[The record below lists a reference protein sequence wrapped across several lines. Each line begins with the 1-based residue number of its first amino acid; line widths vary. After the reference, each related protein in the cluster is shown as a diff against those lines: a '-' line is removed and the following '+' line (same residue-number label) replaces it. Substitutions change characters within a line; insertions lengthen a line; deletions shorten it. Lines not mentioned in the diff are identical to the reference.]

1 MNFFSVLDESDNE
14 EDRKVV
20 PAKKGTAA
28 PAPAAKKD
36 AAPAPAKKDA
46 APAKK
51 DAPKTAKAVEDKPKK
66 GEDAQVF
73 TTVINFV
80 NSFLAPNYAER

>member
-14 EDRKVV
+14 EERKVV
-20 PAKKGTAA
+20 PAKKGTTA

-36 AAPAPAKKDA
+36 AAPAPKKDA

-51 DAPKTAKAVEDKPKK
+51 DAPKTGKAVEEKPKSK
-66 GEDAQVF
+66 GKQVLLQLHALSYLQLNN
-73 TTVINFV
+73 I
-80 NSFLAPNYAER
+80 LQR